1 MTVESPQK
9 KLRPL
14 QGLRGFACL
23 AVVLSHYPFLRHSD
37 GSNAMGELGGL
48 GVEVFILLSGYLLCY
63 WHWQDESA
71 TGSLRENLSYA
82 VHKMGKYYWL
92 HLATLICALPFW
104 IVPMLSRP
112 SWGKAVSLPANLL
125 LIQTFFPWSGVY
137 FGLNGVSWYLSITLF
152 FLFMSRW
159 VLRFLKRL
167 AVRQTA
173 LLMLGIIVGEA
184 LWAIGVE
191 QLGVPKGVSHWLAYV
206 FPCVRI
212 LDFVLGGGT
221 YVLARAVC
229 PQFSKTKQRLALL
242 LVMIAYAVMIWV
254 CSSEP
259 QNVLWHDNQELAS
272 VSIWAMPSV
281 LLMLLLGC
289 QALRGE
295 AGGVFENPFLVFIG
309 NISLELFLVHQ
320 LFKRYA
326 SAAYQKFA
334 VPCDERILLAAA
346 LLLSVLAAWQ
356 IHRRFPAGIPLS
368 EGYERLRCK
377 FLRKS

>member
-212 LDFVLGGGT
+212 LDFVLGGGDI
-221 YVLARAVC
+221 RACAGGLSTV
-229 PQFSKTKQRLALL
+229 F
-242 LVMIAYAVMIWV
+242 
-254 CSSEP
+254 
-259 QNVLWHDNQELAS
+259 QNETAFGAPVGDD
-272 VSIWAMPSV
+272 
-281 LLMLLLGC
+281 C
-289 QALRGE
+289 LRGDDM
-295 AGGVFENPFLVFIG
+295 GV
-309 NISLELFLVHQ
+309 Q
-320 LFKRYA
+320 QRA
-326 SAAYQKFA
+326 SKCFMA
-334 VPCDERILLAAA
+334 
-346 LLLSVLAAWQ
+346 
-356 IHRRFPAGIPLS
+356 
-368 EGYERLRCK
+368 
-377 FLRKS
+377 